1 NPSMNFITVSG
12 DVLHSSGLLN
22 LGEKKEGLFAL
33 NQEIKSLRDRIK
45 QLERQISPLTQAI
58 EERQEEEHKLR
69 EHIERAEKSLVQIES
84 QISAK
89 DKEKDFAQTE
99 KERTET
105 NIILLNKEI
114 DLLAEDKKAATERLS
129 SVSAKVQTL
138 EDKNTDFVRK
148 IEGEERT
155 ITQLQ
160 KKAAQEKDSFFELK
174 SQIDI
179 LQEKISSAEERIQ
192 TIGQRTNIIQSKTVS
207 LDKEIL
213 DSDRQKTTIQATISG
228 ITDRAA
234 KLEADIK
241 EKEKSLIAN
250 ENRLKEIQEE
260 QRELEKQLDREKEN
274 FENNKDLRVRSEIEK
289 AEVERDLVNLEE
301 SCWQDLRKTLQEV
314 KEEITG
320 DIIPDENIEEE
331 LEKAKEGLQKIGN
344 VNLMAEEE
352 YTIQQKRYDFLVQ
365 ERQDLRESIT
375 STKEAISK
383 IDKESKNQ
391 FLIALESVNNSF
403 RDVFSLLFEG
413 GNAEVKLADPNNPLE
428 SGIEIVA
435 QPPGKRLQSLNLLSG
450 GEKSLTSLAFFFGL
464 FRYKPTPF
472 CILDEVDAALDD
484 ANLGRFLNLMKI
496 IKSQTQFIIIT
507 HNSKT
512 MEVAD
517 YIYGTTMAEPN
528 ITSIFSVKIEKSNQ
542 GQK

>member
-1 NPSMNFITVSG
+1 MNFITVSG